1 MRYYAPRFY
10 AHSLWTRLFLSPKK
24 ISKITRSADFAR
36 LSNIH
41 RSLSCLTNR
50 GYNALSRRPRAFSP
64 AESVPRTIKSP
75 YKIII
80 IKIYCLYPCLFWDIW
95 WKNIPAFLSTPFWIQ
110 KSRLKPREIWKMKF
124 QFFFHRTFFHKF
136 KLKTS

>member
-1 MRYYAPRFY
+1 MRYNAPRFY

-36 LSNIH
+36 LSNIY

-75 YKIII
+75 YKIMII
-80 IKIYCLYPCLFWDIW
+80 NIYCLYPCLFWDIW
-95 WKNIPAFLSTPFWIQ
+95 WKNAKPMSQ
-110 KSRLKPREIWKMKF
+110 RLHLGMWNLVWSHVRFEKWNFNFVFIEH
-124 QFFFHRTFFHKF
+124 FFIN
-136 KLKTS
+136 LN